1 MDIKKMYKPKKVNIV
16 KLEAYLKKIQKESEE
31 SKKTIK

>member
-1 MDIKKMYKPKKVNIV
+1 MYKPKKVNIV

-31 SKKTIK
+31 SKKK

>member
-1 MDIKKMYKPKKVNIV
+1 MYEPKKVNIV

-31 SKKTIK
+31 SKKNN

>member
-31 SKKTIK
+31 SKKITK

>member
-1 MDIKKMYKPKKVNIV
+1 MYKPKTVNIV

-31 SKKTIK
+31 SKKKITK